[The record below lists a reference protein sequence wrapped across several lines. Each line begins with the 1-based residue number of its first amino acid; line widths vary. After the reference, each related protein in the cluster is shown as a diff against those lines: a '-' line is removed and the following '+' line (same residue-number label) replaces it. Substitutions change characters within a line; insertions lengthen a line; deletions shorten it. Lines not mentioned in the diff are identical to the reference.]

1 MSDLL
6 LIFLGAAYIENL
18 LLWRFF
24 DGGIRDSAGMHAA
37 WLLVPASL
45 LGLAAVLRIFPL
57 ASPPIPPQAIAY
69 LHSLAFVTTAMAI
82 ASRDEAALL
91 GPVSL
96 RLRRLRNYLPLMVAN
111 AAVLAFALLRG
122 RQAGDLLDAVGFC
135 LGASLAFYLTMLLA
149 SPLLERV
156 QGAAVLRG
164 WHRLPII
171 TLTACVIA
179 LALSG
184 YRGALSW

>member
-6 LIFLGAAYIENL
+6 LIFLGAAYLENL

-24 DGGIRDSAGMHAA
+24 DGGARGSARTHVA
-37 WLLVPASL
+37 WLVVPAAL
-45 LGLAAVLRIFPL
+45 LGLAASLRIFPT
-57 ASPPIPPQAIAY
+57 AVPPMPPQAMAY
-69 LHSLAFVTTAMAI
+69 LHALAFVTTAMAI
-82 ASRDEAALL
+82 MSRGEPAAL
-91 GPVSL
+91 GPEQL
-96 RLRRLRNYLPLMVAN
+96 RLQWLRKFLPLLVAN
-111 AAVLAFALLRG
+111 AAVLAFVLLHG
-122 RQAGDLLDAVGFC
+122 QQAGDLRDAAGFC